1 MSASVYGSER
11 SVILVRFRDCNGKCI
26 EVHGSGAASH
36 LEIEVS
42 GVPYGFGLGGFMIRF
57 CHGCALSLK
66 DGCALN
72 HLPDFGLRVSASGF
86 RVSGSKF
93 RVPGFGFMVPD
104 FGFRVSGT

>member
-1 MSASVYGSER
+1 MGNALRSMVREQRVTWKLR
-11 SVILVRFRDCNGKCI
+11 SV
-26 EVHGSGAASH
+26 GS
-36 LEIEVS
+36 LTVS
-42 GVPYGFGLGGFMIRF
+42 GLEGLWFGV
-57 CHGCALSLK
+57 CHECALSLK

-104 FGFRVSGT
+104 SGFRISGSGFREPGR